1 METFEKVEYVVVI
14 EYEGEKYKHEITSC
28 APNDYLETVKFAEE
42 IYDTSLDKDDIT
54 VHVERKETII
64 RRSVMATID

>member
-14 EYEGEKYKHEITSC
+14 EYEGEKYKHEIVSC
-28 APNDYLETVKFAEE
+28 APDNYLETVKFAHEVYE
-42 IYDTSLDKDDIT
+42 SSRDKDDIT

-64 RRSVMATID
+64 RHNVLLTIN